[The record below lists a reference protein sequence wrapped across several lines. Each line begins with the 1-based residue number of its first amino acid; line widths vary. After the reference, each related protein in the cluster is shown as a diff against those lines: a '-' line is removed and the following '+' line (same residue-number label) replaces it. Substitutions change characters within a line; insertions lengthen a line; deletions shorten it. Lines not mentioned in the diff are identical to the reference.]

1 MSKVLEAVD
10 HLKQAN
16 LETTAAL
23 DSESC
28 NPKIETQI
36 KTEQDAEVISVRER
50 VNPPLLN
57 VKVVIGQT
65 DLMPL
70 LEAVDCLDS
79 KIGSITTETE
89 TKTDDDTNSSSRN
102 KQLMPQRSKIRAK
115 ISMTDQ
121 AMNTQEESSDVIS
134 TEFATIKNCE

>member
-79 KIGSITTETE
+79 KIGSTTTETE